1 MTKECTKCGGVF
13 DELAFNKDNLSKDGL
28 QGKCRECK
36 RKYRLENR
44 EAIRQYTREYYQQHK
59 KEAKEYNRRYRKNN
73 REKKTAHDRVKYA
86 LRTGKIKKQP
96 CACGCKEV
104 EAHHGDYSRP
114 LEVEWICVPCHN
126 KLHSGRKTDG
136 KNRL

>member
-1 MTKECTKCGGVF
+1 MSKECKKCGWVLGK
-13 DELAFNKDNLSKDGL
+13 LSFNRDSSSKDGL
-28 QGKCRECK
+28 RSECRECK

-44 EAIRQYTREYYQQHK
+44 EKIRQYSREYYQQHK

-96 CACGCKEV
+96 CACGCEEV
-104 EAHHGDYSRP
+104 EAHHENYSHP
-114 LEVEWICVPCHN
+114 LEIKWICVPCHN
-126 KLHSGRKTDG
+126 KLHSGRKPNG
-136 KNRL
+136 KDRL